1 MQLQVSSKPG
11 TIMRSILVQFDT
23 DTLPSIFDRVVAVD
37 AGVDQLFSYGGVT
50 PGNVTGLVHGV
61 MFTRGSADLKNS
73 AIFIGGSNV
82 SDGEALLKKVEKT
95 FFGPMRVSVMMDS
108 NGCNTTA
115 AAAIASARKH
125 LPLAGLAAIVL
136 GATGPVG
143 QRAAELLALEK
154 ANVTLVS
161 RTIDRSEAVCTSIRS
176 KVDGARVTA
185 ASASTAMEFETV
197 CRGHQVIIAAGAASA
212 CFLEAGTL
220 VRLKGLRLA
229 IDLNAVPPV
238 GIADIGVADKAV
250 IKSGVICFGALGVGG
265 LKMKIHKR
273 AVASLYE
280 AADRILETRALY
292 DLALRVAGIE

>member
-1 MQLQVSSKPG
+1 MK
-11 TIMRSILVQFDT
+11 SILVQFDT
-23 DTLPSIFDRVVAVD
+23 DTQPSVFDRIVAID
-37 AGVDQLFSYGGVT
+37 AGVDQLFSYGGIT

-61 MFTRGSADLKNS
+61 MFTRGPADLKNS

-82 SDGEALLKKVEKT
+82 SDGETLLKIVEKT

-125 LPLAGLAAIVL
+125 LPLASLSAIVL

-143 QRAAELLALEK
+143 LRAAELLALEK
-154 ANVTLVS
+154 AHVTLVS
-161 RTIDRSEAVCTSIRS
+161 RTIDRAEAACSSIRR
-176 KVDGARVTA
+176 KVDGACVSAATA
-185 ASASTAMEFETV
+185 SSTLEFETV
-197 CRGHQVIIAAGAASA
+197 SRGHQIIIAAGAAGA

-220 VRLKGLRLA
+220 SRLDGLRLA

-238 GIADIGVADKAV
+238 GIADIGVTDKAV
-250 IKSGVICFGALGVGG
+250 IKSGVVCFGALGVGG
-265 LKMKIHKR
+265 LKMKIHKQ

>member
-1 MQLQVSSKPG
+1 MK
-11 TIMRSILVQFDT
+11 SILVQFDT
-23 DTLPSIFDRVVAVD
+23 DTQPSVFDRVVAID
-37 AGVDQLFSYGGVT
+37 AGVDQLFSYGGIT

-61 MFTRGSADLKNS
+61 MFTRGPADLKNS

-82 SDGEALLKKVEKT
+82 SDGETLLKIVEKT

-125 LPLAGLAAIVL
+125 LPLASLSAIVL

-143 QRAAELLALEK
+143 LRAAELLALEK
-154 ANVTLVS
+154 AHVTLVS
-161 RTIDRSEAVCTSIRS
+161 RTIDRAEAACSSIRR
-176 KVDGARVTA
+176 KVDGACVSAATA
-185 ASASTAMEFETV
+185 SSTLEFETV
-197 CRGHQVIIAAGAASA
+197 SRGHQIIIAAGAAGA

-220 VRLKGLRLA
+220 SRLDGLRLA

-238 GIADIGVADKAV
+238 GIADIGVTDKAV
-250 IKSGVICFGALGVGG
+250 IKSGVVCFGALGVGG
-265 LKMKIHKR
+265 LKMKIHKQ